1 MYRYPEDTIATAD
14 NLSTS
19 RLNDAL
25 ESMSESSYNELWSV
39 LSKAAALATEE
50 HCPAESKVL
59 WLLADASSMMLMPD
73 RVNEPFAPATV
84 YGDRR
89 SAIPS
94 DLKADDVALF
104 AAIAFQLENILLR
117 ARVCDL
123 VWLCGKPRNTKFALG
138 AIDAYC
144 AVAPTPE
151 SWRNDALDCW
161 ERAISLCLNLQKE
174 GLSRVEVLEVSVLK
188 LFDDAISIDDL
199 FAISLARI
207 LFDKGLGRDRAEGT
221 ADSLAKRGSE
231 LAQAGDHEG
240 ARCRLEAAAKWYGRA
255 ENKNRQADITCQIAE
270 SWASAASHR
279 ATNSRLGNTCAAF
292 WYENAIQTYRKVPRQ
307 FRDTRAVNARIEEL
321 HLLLAKAGRASV
333 EDKVVGS
340 KSVEIREII
349 EAAGASVSGKTM
361 EDALFALANIYSG
374 ARSSKL
380 KESAERTLST
390 HRLHSLFHSTH
401 LSRDGRVVA
410 KVPGHSFGEKESP
423 EYQLNLWAEMVSQY
437 KLEIALVAQGQL
449 LPALRA
455 FSFDHRIREDDLRNI
470 VDRSPLVPRDR
481 VALFAKGLFA
491 GFELD
496 LVSALHILVPQVENL
511 VRWHLKLARAK
522 TSTLSAD
529 GVETENGLSTLVG
542 LSEFA
547 CIFGE
552 DLAFEIKALFCDPLG
567 PNLRNEVAH
576 GLLDDLNCG
585 TRYTFYAWWFVLRL
599 TFNTFWN
606 AAQKAEV

>member
-1 MYRYPEDTIATAD
+1 MYRYPEGTVATAD
-14 NLSTS
+14 NLSTL
-19 RLNDAL
+19 RLHDAL
-25 ESMSESSYNELWSV
+25 ESVSESNYYELWSA
-39 LSKAAALATEE
+39 LSKAAALAMGE
-50 HCPAESKVL
+50 HCAAQSKVI
-59 WLLADASSMMLMPD
+59 WLLADASSMMLKPD
-73 RVNEPFAPATV
+73 SVNEPFAPATV
-84 YGDRR
+84 YGDCR

-94 DLKADDVALF
+94 DFKADDVALF
-104 AAIAFQLENILLR
+104 TAIAFQIENVLLR

-144 AVAPTPE
+144 AIPLTAE
-151 SWRNDALDCW
+151 SWRSDALGCW
-161 ERAISLCLNLQKE
+161 ERAISLCLNLQRE
-174 GLSRVEVLEVSVLK
+174 GLSRIKVLEVSVLK
-188 LFDDAISIDDL
+188 SFDDAIPIDDL

-207 LFDKGLGRDRAEGT
+207 LFDKDLGRDRAEGT

-255 ENKNRQADITCQIAE
+255 KNKERQADTTCQIAE

-279 ATNSRLGNTCAAF
+279 AKNSRLGNTCAAV
-292 WYENAIQTYRKVPRQ
+292 WYENAIQTLRKVPRQ
-307 FRDTRAVNARIEEL
+307 FRDARAVIARIEEL
-321 HLLLAKAGRASV
+321 YLLLAKAGRASV
-333 EDKVVGS
+333 EDQVVSS

-361 EDALFALANIYSG
+361 EDALFAIANIYSG

-380 KESAERTLST
+380 KESAESTLST
-390 HRLHSLFHSTH
+390 HRLHSLFDSTH
-401 LSRDGRVVA
+401 RSKDGRVVA
-410 KVPGHSFGEKESP
+410 KVPGHSFGEKEST

-455 FSFDHRIREDDLRNI
+455 FSFDHRIREDDLRYI
-470 VDRSPLVPRDR
+470 VDHSPLVPRDR

-511 VRWHLKLARAK
+511 VRWYLKSAGAK
-522 TSTLSAD
+522 TSTLSSE
-529 GVETENGLSTLVG
+529 GIETENGLSKLVG
-542 LSEFA
+542 LSEFTFV
-547 CIFGE
+547 FGE

-576 GLLDDLNCG
+576 GLLDDSNCA
-585 TRYTFYAWWFVLRL
+585 THYTFYVWWFMLRL
-599 TFNTFWN
+599 TFNAFWN
-606 AAQKAEV
+606 AAQKAEE